1 MAQKCGLKSCYYG
14 NGCLPLIMIIEAN
27 MVAAIS
33 MVIWIDP
40 NYFVKGII
48 NNKQI
53 GQWEFEDV
61 RLRAIVLSHNKSVKC
76 QR

>member
-1 MAQKCGLKSCYYG
+1 MAQKCRLKSCYYG

-27 MVAAIS
+27 MVAAVS

-48 NNKQI
+48 NNKQTNWTMGI
-53 GQWEFEDV
+53 RGCEAQSNNV
-61 RLRAIVLSHNKSVKC
+61 KSQQEC
-76 QR
+76 